1 MWEKSVVRKK
11 SLKFEAFSFA
21 EGNAPDD
28 RIKSLSKEDC
38 NKILW
43 TSSNIAMQ
51 SKLIFAHCKEENVGG
66 ENLEW
71 EIGVVALLRLL
82 LSLNFA
88 KLGFLFN

>member
-66 ENLEW
+66 KIWNGKLEW
-71 EIGVVALLRLL
+71 LLYC
-82 LSLNFA
+82 
-88 KLGFLFN
+88 GFFCH